1 MIENNLEIYFQGKAD
16 IWHGKLVTPG
26 LGVSLRNA
34 ARNEARRKARQQAS
48 RPPVI
53 ELVTRPRTLIKILA
67 GRM

>member
-1 MIENNLEIYFQGKAD
+1 MCIGIGRFAWETGYPIR
-16 IWHGKLVTPG
+16 G
-26 LGVSLRNA
+26 LGVSPRNA
-34 ARNEARRKARQQAS
+34 GRNEARRRRQRESEGKAS